1 MGEFYT
7 HIHMKIG
14 IIREGKT
21 PPDKRVAL
29 TPEQCEHLLATYP
42 NLEIVVQPS
51 NIRCYPDAAYE
62 DLGIPMQRNL
72 SDCDTIIGVKEV
84 PIQHLIPGKK
94 FFYFS
99 HTIKKQ
105 PYNKKLLK
113 AMLAKNIHMIDY
125 EVLTNAHKHRL
136 IGFGRFAG
144 IVGAYNGFLTLG
156 KRHNSFELK
165 PAHECEDKIELENE
179 LKKIVFPKGFK
190 LVVTGRGRVA
200 HGALE
205 IIEQVNIKK
214 VDVETYLNY
223 SGDEAVYCHIDLDSY
238 VKRKDNEAFD
248 FKHFRVNPKDY
259 ENNFL
264 RFAHTSDMFI
274 AGHFYGNNSPYFF
287 TREDAK
293 HPNFRIRVISDIS
306 CDIDGPVAS
315 TIQPSTIADPIYGY
329 NPATEQIDDFDKD
342 DVISVMAVD
351 NLPCELPKD
360 ASDHFANVLTA
371 DVIPALLGDD
381 KTGIIERA
389 TICKD
394 GKLGSHFEYLSD
406 YAYN

>member
-1 MGEFYT
+1 
-7 HIHMKIG
+7 MKIG

-29 TPEQCEHLLATYP
+29 TPEHCEHLLATYP

-51 NIRCYPDAAYE
+51 QIRCFTDSAYK
-62 DLGIPMQRNL
+62 DLGIPMQKDL

-84 PIQHLIPGKK
+84 PIQNLIPEKK

-113 AMLAKNIHMIDY
+113 AMLEKNIHMIDY
-125 EVLTNAHKHRL
+125 EVLTNAQKHRL

-144 IVGAYNGFLTLG
+144 IVGAYNGLLTLG
-156 KRHNSFELK
+156 KRYNSFELK
-165 PAHECEDKIELENE
+165 PAHQCEDKVELESE
-179 LKKIVFPKGFK
+179 LKKIIFPKGFK
-190 LVVTGRGRVA
+190 IIITGRGRVA

-205 IIEQVNIKK
+205 IIEQVDIQKL
-214 VDVETYLNY
+214 DVEDYLNY
-223 SGDEAVYCHIDLDSY
+223 AGDDPVYCHIDIDSY
-238 VKRKDNEAFD
+238 VKHKDGEAFD
-248 FKHFRVNPKDY
+248 FAHFRKQPEMYD
-259 ENNFL
+259 NNFL
-264 RFAHTSDMFI
+264 RFAHSSDMFI

-293 HPNFRIRVISDIS
+293 QSNFRIRIVSDIS

-329 NPATEQIDDFDKD
+329 NPHTESIDDFDKA

-360 ASDHFANVLTA
+360 ASNHFGSVLSES
-371 DVIPALLGDD
+371 VIPALLGKDE
-381 KTGIIERA
+381 TGIIERA

-394 GKLGSHFEYLSD
+394 GKLGPYFEYLSD
-406 YAYN
+406 YAYQ

>member
-1 MGEFYT
+1 
-7 HIHMKIG
+7 MKIG

-29 TPEQCEHLLATYP
+29 TPKQCENLLATYP

-51 NIRCYPDAAYE
+51 QIRCFPDAAYK
-62 DLGIPMQRNL
+62 DLGIPMQKDL
-72 SDCDTIIGVKEV
+72 SDCDIIIGVKEV
-84 PIQHLIPGKK
+84 PIQNLIDDKM

-99 HTIKKQ
+99 HTIKEQ

-125 EVLTNAHKHRL
+125 EVLTDENKHRL

-144 IVGAYNGFLTLG
+144 IVGAYNGLLTLG
-156 KRHNSFELK
+156 KRNQSFTLK
-165 PAHECEDKIELENE
+165 PAHACEDKIELEQE
-179 LKKIVFPKGFK
+179 LKNVIFPKGFK

-200 HGALE
+200 HGSLE
-205 IIEQVNIKK
+205 IIEQLDIKK
-214 VDVETYLNY
+214 LTVDEYLSY
-223 SGDEAVYCHIDLDSY
+223 SDDAPVYCHIDLDSY
-238 VKRKDNEAFD
+238 VKHKDGKTFD
-248 FKHFRVNPKDY
+248 FKDFRTNPKDY

-264 RFAHTSDMFI
+264 RFAHTSNMFI
-274 AGHFYGNNSPYFF
+274 AGHFYGNDAPYFF

-293 HPNFRIRVISDIS
+293 HKDFKIRVVSDIS

-329 NPATEQIDDFDKD
+329 NPLTEQLDDFDKE

-360 ASDHFANVLTA
+360 ASEHFGSVLTKS
-371 DVIPALLGDD
+371 VIPALLGEDE
-381 KTGIIERA
+381 TRIIDRA
-389 TICKD
+389 TICKN
-394 GKLGSHFEYLSD
+394 GKLGECFQYLSD
-406 YAYN
+406 YAFK